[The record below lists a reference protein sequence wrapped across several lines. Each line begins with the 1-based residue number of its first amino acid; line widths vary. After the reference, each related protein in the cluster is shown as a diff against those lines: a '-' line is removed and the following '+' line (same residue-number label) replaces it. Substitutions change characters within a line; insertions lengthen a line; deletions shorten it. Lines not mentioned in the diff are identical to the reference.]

1 MGITKLKQITLE
13 LIKEAAASTYT
24 DEVEREAFMEG
35 FTKEAAISLGPVF
48 SNPDFVQGLAN
59 GAGKSLATLGIGL
72 MGAALVKGISS
83 TSKAVS
89 GAGLR
94 SKFEQALNQVKANN
108 RVVRGAKS
116 ERVND
121 YAETI
126 FKFAPHVASDP
137 NLLSSILANAV
148 LGEGIDPQ
156 TIKAITELESRFV
169 ENNKSTNLVGIKT

>member
-13 LIKEAAASTYT
+13 LIKEAAAASFK
-24 DEVEREAFMEG
+24 DEGQREAFLDG
-35 FTKEAAISLGPVF
+35 FLKEAAISLGPIF
-48 SNPDFVQGLAN
+48 SNPEFTSGLAN
-59 GAGKSLATLGIGL
+59 GVGKSLATLGVGL
-72 MGAALVKGISS
+72 MGAALVKGINS
-83 TSKAVS
+83 TSKTLS

-94 SKFEQALNQVKANN
+94 GKFEAALSQVKANN

-156 TIKAITELESRFV
+156 TIKAITELESRYV